1 MNEEVFDIKKEL
13 NFALSLIKNNNHSGA
28 IKIYEKILQ
37 KNLEN
42 FEANSNL
49 GMLYAQNNNLAKAEK
64 HLNEA
69 IKIIDANG
77 RTLSAKKISTSDA
90 LGYTLAKDIQSNLNF
105 PPFNQ
110 SAMDG
115 YALNYKKGLTKYLIK
130 GEVKGKGE
138 GRKDFF

>member
-69 IKIIDANG
+69 IKIEPKNPSNHEIAST
-77 RTLSAKKISTSDA
+77 TLKWPSRRDIS
-90 LGYTLAKDIQSNLNF
+90 IN
-105 PPFNQ
+105 
-110 SAMDG
+110 
-115 YALNYKKGLTKYLIK
+115 
-130 GEVKGKGE
+130 
-138 GRKDFF
+138 